1 MYPVCNRKIEAKETL
16 TKSNRDFH
24 MPIRTSLIS
33 RLQLLFTLLSLSLLG
48 GCASYQP
55 QPLPE
60 HAPLE
65 KNLPLLVAT
74 INRSLKPGNDSY
86 RVNLAD
92 GLDLTEVAIIAVLD
106 NPDLKARRAQLNVAG
121 AQAFAAG
128 LLPDPQLS
136 TNIDHPTTA
145 DYSNGLGV
153 GLGYNIITL
162 ITRQARISAAQGT
175 HTKVQLQLLWQEWQV
190 IQQARS
196 LAVRSQLE
204 QQRLT
209 LLRTIRKLYQQR
221 YQYSRQ
227 GLIDGNVTIDVN
239 GTDLTALVDS
249 FSQISRL
256 EQLHNQTQHDL
267 HHLLGLQS
275 DVVISLAKLPAE
287 TSIDQ
292 ASVQAQL
299 KKLPTIRPDL
309 LALKAGYQAQEAR
322 VRAAIL
328 AQFPSFSIGINRAR
342 DTSNVYTSGFS
353 ISLNLPLFSGNR
365 GAIAIQRA
373 TRKQLSEEYQARL
386 AQTQTDVSRLMK
398 LQSIIEKQRQH
409 LQTYLPRLKDL
420 VQRARQ
426 AYRQG
431 NVDALTF
438 LNMEAT
444 WVNKRLEQIT
454 LQQSQWQ
461 NRIALQT
468 LLALP
473 EGKSRVMSALVIQ
486 DNKHVSN

>member
-1 MYPVCNRKIEAKETL
+1 MSILTTRRVLRGRSLLALITL
-16 TKSNRDFH
+16 F
-24 MPIRTSLIS
+24 
-33 RLQLLFTLLSLSLLG
+33 LLG
-48 GCASYQP
+48 GCATYQP

-60 HAPLE
+60 HAPLR
-65 KNLPLLVAT
+65 KNLHLLVAKV
-74 INRSLKPGNDSY
+74 NRSIKPGNDRY
-86 RVNLAD
+86 RVNLND

-106 NPDLKARRAQLNVAG
+106 NPDLKARRAQLKVAG

-128 LLPDPQLS
+128 LLPDPQLA

-145 DYSNGLGV
+145 GYSNGLGL
-153 GLGYNIITL
+153 GLGYNIIPL

-196 LAVRSQLE
+196 LAVRFQLE

-209 LLRTIRKLYQQR
+209 LLRTMHKLYQQR

-227 GLIDGNVTIDVN
+227 GLIDGNVTLDVN

-249 FSQISRL
+249 FSQISQL
-256 EQLHNQTQHDL
+256 EQQHNRTQHNL
-267 HHLLGLQS
+267 HHLLGLQA

-287 TSIDQ
+287 TSIDRTSIQ
-292 ASVQAQL
+292 ARL
-299 KKLPTIRPDL
+299 KILPTIRPDL
-309 LALKAGYQAQEAR
+309 LALKAGYQAQEDR

-342 DTSNVYTSGFS
+342 DTSNVYTGGFS

-365 GAIAIQRA
+365 GAIAIARA
-373 TRKQLSEEYQARL
+373 TRGQLSEEYQARL
-386 AQTQTDVSRLMK
+386 AQTQTDVSRLMT
-398 LQSIIEKQRQH
+398 LQSIIEDQRHH
-409 LQTYLPRLKDL
+409 LQTYLPRLKKL
-420 VQRARQ
+420 VERARR

-431 NVDALTF
+431 DIDALTF
-438 LNMEAT
+438 INMEST

-454 LQQSQWQ
+454 LKQTQWE

-473 EGKSRVMSALVIQ
+473 EGKSRIISTLVMQNNNHATP
-486 DNKHVSN
+486 

>member
-1 MYPVCNRKIEAKETL
+1 MSTETTRCVSWRRYL
-16 TKSNRDFH
+16 LA
-24 MPIRTSLIS
+24 LIG
-33 RLQLLFTLLSLSLLG
+33 LLLLG
-48 GCASYQP
+48 GCATYQP

-60 HAPLE
+60 QALL
-65 KNLPLLVAT
+65 KKDLNLLVARV
-74 INRSLKPGNDSY
+74 NRSIKPENDSY
-86 RVNLAD
+86 RINLDD
-92 GLDLTEVAIIAVLD
+92 GLDLTEVAIIAVLN
-106 NPDLKARRAQLNVAG
+106 NPDLKAQRAQLNVAG

-136 TNIDHPTTA
+136 TNIDHPATA
-145 DYSNGLGV
+145 GYTNGLGL
-153 GLGYNIITL
+153 GLGYDIIPL

-175 HTKVQLQLLWQEWQV
+175 EARVHLELLWQEWQV

-196 LAVRSQLE
+196 LAVRFQLE
-204 QQRLT
+204 RQRLT
-209 LLRTIRKLYQQR
+209 LLRTMRKLYQQR
-221 YQYSRQ
+221 YQHSQQ
-227 GLIDGNVTIDVN
+227 GLMEGNITIDVN

-256 EQLHNQTQHDL
+256 EQQHNQTRHDL
-267 HHLLGLQS
+267 HHLLGLQA

-287 TSIDQ
+287 TSIDP
-292 ASVQAQL
+292 ACVQAQIR
-299 KKLPTIRPDL
+299 KLPTIRPDL
-309 LALKAGYQAQEAR
+309 LALKAGYQAQEER

-342 DTSNVYTSGFS
+342 DTSNVYTGGFS
-353 ISLNLPLFSGNR
+353 IRLNLPLFSGNR

-398 LQSIIEKQRQH
+398 LQSIIEEQRHH
-409 LQTYLPRLKDL
+409 LQIYLPRLKEL
-420 VQRARQ
+420 VERARR

-431 NVDALTF
+431 DIDALTF
-438 LNMEAT
+438 LNMEST
-444 WVNKRLEQIT
+444 WVKKHLEQIT
-454 LQQSQWQ
+454 LEQTQWE

-473 EGKSRVMSALVIQ
+473 EAGTRTISALATKVPQ
-486 DNKHVSN
+486 RKRTGY